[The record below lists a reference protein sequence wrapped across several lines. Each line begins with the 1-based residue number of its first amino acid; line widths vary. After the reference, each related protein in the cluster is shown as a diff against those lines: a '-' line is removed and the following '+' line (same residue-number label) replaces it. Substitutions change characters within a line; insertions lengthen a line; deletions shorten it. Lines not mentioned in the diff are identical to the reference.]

1 MYAAVSARTNP
12 AKNSPSPRE
21 TCSNTTP
28 TARTI
33 RYPLHR
39 LRKVSVQRH
48 FFAVYKRR
56 FIMDISHYFIMCTIV
71 RLLRLLR
78 RTNVVI
84 LHRIQSTGSD
94 ATVLYDCYISGR
106 RVKND
111 VPVRTLTVLGVFE
124 ARGLSTLH
132 EVLVTQIRPA
142 RKETPVRTQV
152 ETTSRL
158 NPFLYYPPLILVI
171 MIWRIQ

>member
-1 MYAAVSARTNP
+1 MG
-12 AKNSPSPRE
+12 
-21 TCSNTTP
+21 
-28 TARTI
+28 
-33 RYPLHR
+33 
-39 LRKVSVQRH
+39 
-48 FFAVYKRR
+48 
-56 FIMDISHYFIMCTIV
+56 TIV
-71 RLLRLLR
+71 RLLR

-94 ATVLYDCYISGR
+94 ATVLYDSGYISGR

-111 VPVRTLTVLGVFE
+111 VPARTLTVLGVFE

-142 RKETPVRTQV
+142 GKETPVRTQV